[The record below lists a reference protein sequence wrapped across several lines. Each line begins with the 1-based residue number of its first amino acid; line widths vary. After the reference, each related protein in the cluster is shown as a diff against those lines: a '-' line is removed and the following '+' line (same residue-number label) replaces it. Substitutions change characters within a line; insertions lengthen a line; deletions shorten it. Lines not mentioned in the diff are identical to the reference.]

1 MAVNFNVTSVINID
15 ENKTSQDPLSVSQ
28 LGFNEIVEDFCD
40 LLEET
45 NIDLMWGLWILTLCK
60 TGNQS

>member
-1 MAVNFNVTSVINID
+1 MAVNFNVTSVINIE
-15 ENKTSQDPLSVSQ
+15 ENENSQDPLSVSQ

-45 NIDLMWGLWILTLCK
+45 NIDHVVLIEALFVRL
-60 TGNQS
+60 

>member
-1 MAVNFNVTSVINID
+1 MAVNFDVMSVINIE
-15 ENKTSQDPLSVSQ
+15 ENENSQDPLSVSQ

-45 NIDLMWGLWILTLCK
+45 NIDHFCYLLL
-60 TGNQS
+60 